1 MDNNTENKP
10 EEKDEDFTKASA
22 EEWGAKPS
30 AKESIQNQAEEATD
44 NFSKANAEE
53 WSKDTQSEA
62 AAMIPPA
69 EADRWGAPQPSAS
82 DDSSRWSGEL
92 YTPGQESETGQS
104 DAKTDKTK
112 QPIIVD
118 IPSSGD
124 VPPASGTA
132 AAKKDKFPAWAIVL
146 LVLLVVGLCLI
157 FPFLLVLTGV
167 VGIFQNSSI
176 ILPFLM

>member
-10 EEKDEDFTKASA
+10 KKKDEAFVKASA
-22 EEWGAKPS
+22 EEWVAEPS
-30 AKESIQNQAEEATD
+30 ATEPHQNQAKEATD

-62 AAMIPPA
+62 AASVPTA
-69 EADRWGAPQPSAS
+69 ETDRWGASQPSTS

-92 YTPGQESETGQS
+92 YTPGQESETGQF

-132 AAKKDKFPAWAIVL
+132 VPKKDKIPAWAIVL
-146 LVLLVVGLCLI
+146 IVLLVVGLCLI
-157 FPFLLVLTGV
+157 CPFLLVLTGV
-167 VGIFQNSSI
+167 VSIFQNSSI